1 MGELLFCRR
10 ELASIPY
17 YIDTVSLNV
26 YSLEEICYY
35 LKHNIELVEPEFMDQ
50 ELCEWIRQELKMNSL
65 ADKLSRII
73 QEGQGF
79 LTFVTT
85 LLSGCDYC
93 TKDEILDIRKALEDF
108 ENKSEAECAKIRADR
123 FLLKKRYYPCI
134 MEYKR
139 LLSRSDIREEG
150 VVFEGDLWHN
160 LGTAYAGLFFFEEAK
175 KCYEKAYEK
184 NKREESLHQARAA
197 GELHNSREPLQKEE
211 EPMDMF
217 FQVGI
222 GNLAVA
228 DNLLNQW
235 KEEYVRSCR

>member
-1 MGELLFCRR
+1 MGELLFCSR

-35 LKHNIELVEPEFMDQ
+35 LKQNIELVEPEFMDQ

-65 ADKLSRII
+65 AERLSRII

-93 TKDEILDIRKALEDF
+93 TKDEILDIRKALQDF

-134 MEYKR
+134 LEYKK
-139 LLSRSDIREEG
+139 LLQRPDIQEEG

-160 LGTAYAGLFFFEEAK
+160 LGTAYAGLFFFEEAA
-175 KCYEKAYEK
+175 KCYEEAYGK
-184 NKREESLHQARAA
+184 NRREESLHQAKAA
-197 GELHNSREPLQKEE
+197 REMQNSHEPLQKEE
-211 EPMDMF
+211 PNEMF

-228 DNLLNQW
+228 DNLLSQW
-235 KEEYVRSCR
+235 KEEYKRSCR

>member
-1 MGELLFCRR
+1 MGELLFCSR

-17 YIDTVSLNV
+17 YIDTISLNV

-35 LKHNIELVEPEFMDQ
+35 LKHNIELVEPEFMDA

-79 LTFVTT
+79 LTFITT
-85 LLSGCDYC
+85 LLAGCDYC
-93 TKDEILDIRKALEDF
+93 TRDEILDIRKALLDF

-139 LLSRSDIREEG
+139 LLLRPDIREEG

-160 LGTAYAGLFFFEEAK
+160 LGTAYAGLFFFEEAAE
-175 KCYEKAYEK
+175 CYEKAYEK
-184 NKREESLHQARAA
+184 NKREESLRQARAA
-197 GELHNSREPLQKEE
+197 RELQKTREPVPKEE
-211 EPMDMF
+211 EPKDMF

-228 DNLLNQW
+228 DNLLDQW
-235 KEEYVRSCR
+235 KEEYVRGCR